1 MWIKLTPVKHAKQSP
16 LYLRNIP
23 CTWQIVCLLMRSAR
37 SDCLILYIMH
47 DRHFTWTWAYNN
59 KIYDA
64 YIVWSKSYSRDHA
77 LSASNKTHV
86 ASLMVGMHVSIQ
98 VAHDEVSCVWCT
110 RSPIFHISP
119 FLCRVLKQTVFMV
132 TPSGHRDWF
141 ICIVMGFNLLIT
153 NLTGRYVLHMGAACE
168 LNYNSH
174 LRCVVSCLI
183 SSCVGFDAFC
193 NLRLIAGLS
202 INCKYLGF
210 VFYL

>member
-1 MWIKLTPVKHAKQSP
+1 MLTKRHHVIVPRFARNMWIKLTPVKPAKQSP

-23 CTWQIVCLLMRSAR
+23 CTWQIVCLLMRSSR

-119 FLCRVLKQTVFMV
+119 FLCRALNKLFLWLRHLVIEIGSFVLWW
-132 TPSGHRDWF
+132 D
-141 ICIVMGFNLLIT
+141 LI
-153 NLTGRYVLHMGAACE
+153 Y
-168 LNYNSH
+168 
-174 LRCVVSCLI
+174 
-183 SSCVGFDAFC
+183 
-193 NLRLIAGLS
+193 
-202 INCKYLGF
+202 
-210 VFYL
+210 